1 MVEEVG
7 LTERVV
13 LLDDKLGG
21 WCEAAVERLGLRG
34 RSWVLSLVAGVQESC
49 MR

>member
-13 LLDDKLGG
+13 LPDDKLGG
-21 WCEAAVERLGLRG
+21 GARQL
-34 RSWVLSLVAGVQESC
+34 
-49 MR
+49 